1 MKPHRVLLSLALTA
15 GLLPTGC
22 ATPSTAKT
30 PATQATAAPEGT
42 ACAWTEP
49 RVARRPVLVLREMGG
64 WGPDG
69 YPQTGTPTFTLHDDG
84 LVVYATG
91 TNDDSR
97 AWQTRLSA
105 EETEAMVKSAEA
117 RLADLPDDV
126 KLSTATD
133 QPSILFEL
141 GNGRRVFVWGIDR
154 KGEATSAP
162 SPHLTPPAGMVELYL
177 ELQSFSRDGAEPWQ
191 PDELQVS
198 MYRHVDYEGPTR
210 SWPQWLPRP
219 PANSRRPSPKKY
231 VKDVERIFYRVGPE
245 FEERLA
251 AFDEETVPVEVDG
264 EIWFVHYWRVPPAE
278 L

>member
-1 MKPHRVLLSLALTA
+1 MKPHRFFLSLALA
-15 GLLPTGC
+15 LPAAC
-22 ATPSTAKT
+22 ATPSTAS
-30 PATQATAAPEGT
+30 PPSTQATTAPEGT
-42 ACAWTEP
+42 GCAWSAP
-49 RVARRPVLVLREMGG
+49 RAARRPVLVLREMGA

-91 TNDDSR
+91 TGEASR

-105 EETEAMVKSAEA
+105 AETKALVKSAET
-117 RLADLPDDV
+117 RLAELDDHV
-126 KLSTATD
+126 SLVTASD

-141 GNGRRVFVWGIDR
+141 GSGRRVSVYGIDR
-154 KGEATSAP
+154 QGKVTSAGAP
-162 SPHLTPPAGMVELYL
+162 GMAPPAELVELYL
-177 ELQSFSRDGAEPWQ
+177 ELQHFSRSDAEPWQ
-191 PDELQVS
+191 PDALQVS

-210 SWPQWLPRP
+210 TWPQWLPRP
-219 PANSRRPSPKKY
+219 PENSRRPSPEKY

-245 FEERLA
+245 FEDALA
-251 AFDEETVPVEVDG
+251 AFGQETVPVEVDG

>member
-1 MKPHRVLLSLALTA
+1 MKPHRFFLSLALTA
-15 GLLPTGC
+15 GLLPVGC

-30 PATQATAAPEGT
+30 PATQATNTPECT

-91 TNDDSR
+91 INEDSR

-105 EETEAMVKSAEA
+105 EETEALVKSAEE
-117 RLADLPDDV
+117 RLADLPDQV
-126 KLSTATD
+126 NLLTATD
-133 QPSILFEL
+133 QPSIMFEL
-141 GNGRRVFVWGIDR
+141 GTGREVFVYGIDR
-154 KGEATSAP
+154 EGKVP
-162 SPHLTPPAGMVELYL
+162 SFSSEHPTPPAGMVELYL
-177 ELQSFSRDGAEPWQ
+177 ELQQFSRADAEPWQ

-245 FEERLA
+245 FEESLA
-251 AFDEETVPVEVDG
+251 AFDEETTPVEVDG
-264 EIWFVHYWRVPPAE
+264 EIWFVHYRRVPPAE